1 MRYKPISMKKLSGL
15 FLTAFIGLFSVMLF
29 LSCSSDSS
37 EENNKNKEPEPSVDN
52 VESMARK
59 LGRDGISEIRWTLIT
74 MRSLRRLHGAT
85 R

>member
-1 MRYKPISMKKLSGL
+1 MKKLSGL

-59 LGRDGISEIRWTLIT
+59 LGMGWNLGNQMDAYNNEVASETAW
-74 MRSLRRLHGAT
+74 GNKVAT
-85 R
+85 PALF